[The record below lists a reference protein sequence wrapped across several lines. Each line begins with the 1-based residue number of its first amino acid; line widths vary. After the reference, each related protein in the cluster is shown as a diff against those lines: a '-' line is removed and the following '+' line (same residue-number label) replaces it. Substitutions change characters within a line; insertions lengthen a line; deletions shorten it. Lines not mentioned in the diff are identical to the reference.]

1 MRAVGS
7 SISMNK
13 HVHPENGTQT
23 HPEMAL
29 SLILE
34 RNILF
39 QEKSEIPCQRALDH
53 RIDVLSL
60 FAFTFEASSSP
71 GFIRE
76 KSIVV
81 GFEPLTTRTEPGY
94 HQRYWLV
101 AQARLVDTSATF
113 LAFSPILVSFLL
125 HTLLAISYSTLHP
138 TNSKNYPTPVAAP
151 TTRNG
156 APTVKSSIF
165 HDAVLVVNEKIGEVY
180 TRAKPS
186 SSSSRRTW
194 WYRVAAY
201 IVVACLILIA
211 IIVGAVVGSRKGD
224 SDGGTGSTG
233 SGGGNGG
240 GNNGSGEGP
249 SFPTDSRLH
258 KSFWGIAYTP
268 RGAID
273 CTADQDHIK
282 KDIMQLSQLTTR
294 LRLYAA
300 DWFVLFLFI
309 ANQAQLC
316 HPTHFQNA
324 SYLSLDVHPDVP
336 SYTSQ
341 VALLDFALLT
351 YGTSRIAGITVG
363 NEYVL
368 NAPSRGDSIPNAVNW
383 VNSRIIDY
391 KAHLRD
397 LTASPAQYSSSLSSL
412 TISTPTALPTT
423 ALAAR
428 SAAPYISPF
437 NTLTRRALSPSEMN
451 FTSIP
456 VGTSDAAGTFLD
468 GLVTTA
474 DYLFVNIHPW
484 FSQNTFAQAGWFS
497 WSYMRDIVVPMV
509 NATWPANPSNSNG
522 DGVPKQLFQGEF
534 GWPTGTDSAPLG
546 INPAGSPAGLE
557 GLQKTLDDWVCAAN
571 RNGTQYFWFEA
582 YDEPWKAMY
591 GGVEQHWGLFDYD
604 GNLKDITIPDCGDS

>member
-1 MRAVGS
+1 MGS
-7 SISMNK
+7 
-13 HVHPENGTQT
+13 T
-23 HPEMAL
+23 A
-29 SLILE
+29 
-34 RNILF
+34 
-39 QEKSEIPCQRALDH
+39 
-53 RIDVLSL
+53 
-60 FAFTFEASSSP
+60 
-71 GFIRE
+71 
-76 KSIVV
+76 
-81 GFEPLTTRTEPGY
+81 
-94 HQRYWLV
+94 
-101 AQARLVDTSATF
+101 
-113 LAFSPILVSFLL
+113 
-125 HTLLAISYSTLHP
+125 
-138 TNSKNYPTPVAAP
+138 PVTAP

-180 TRAKPS
+180 TKAKPS

-194 WYRVAAY
+194 WYRVVAY
-201 IVVACLILIA
+201 IVIACLILIA
-211 IIVGAVVGSRKGD
+211 IIVGAVVGSRKSD
-224 SDGGTGSTG
+224 SDGGTGNGG
-233 SGGGNGG
+233 SGGSGG

-249 SFPTDSRLH
+249 SFPTDPRLH

-273 CTADQDHIK
+273 CTAEQEHIK

-300 DWFVLFLFI
+300 DCNVTALVL
-309 ANQAQLC
+309 QAIED
-316 HPTHFQNA
+316 
-324 SYLSLDVHPDVP
+324 LDVDMKIYAGIYVHPDVP

-341 VALLDFALLT
+341 VAQLDYALLT

-368 NAPSRGDSIPNAVNW
+368 NAPSRGDSIPNAANW

-412 TISTPTALPTT
+412 TLSTPTALPTT

-428 SAAPYISPF
+428 SAAPYIRPS
-437 NTLTRRALSPSEMN
+437 TSLTRRALSASEMN
-451 FTSIP
+451 YTSIP
-456 VGTSDAAGTFLD
+456 VGTSDAAGTFLNS
-468 GLVTTA
+468 LVTTA

-484 FSQNTFAQAGWFS
+484 FSQNTFAQASWFS
-497 WSYMRDIVVPMV
+497 WSYMKDIVVPMV
-509 NATWPANPSNSNG
+509 NATWPADPNSA

-557 GLQKTLDDWVCAAN
+557 GLQKTLDDWLCAAN